1 MLAYLAKAYTAARAV
16 MDALHGSDYV
26 NLISDV
32 TLDLDAEHG
41 TRVNLTITYF
51 ELQSTGS
58 AS

>member
-1 MLAYLAKAYTAARAV
+1 
-16 MDALHGSDYV
+16 MDALHDSDYV

>member
-1 MLAYLAKAYTAARAV
+1 

-41 TRVNLTITYF
+41 TRVNLPITYF